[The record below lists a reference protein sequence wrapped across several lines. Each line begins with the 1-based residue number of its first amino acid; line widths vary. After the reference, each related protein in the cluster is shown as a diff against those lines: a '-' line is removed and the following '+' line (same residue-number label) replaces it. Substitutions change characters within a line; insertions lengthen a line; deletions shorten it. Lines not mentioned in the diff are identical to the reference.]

1 MVLMRRTVIQLEE
14 RQSRALRRLA
24 AERGVSVAALIRE
37 AVDAFLVHGPEAS
50 RWQRALGA
58 PTYASGASDV
68 SEEHDRYLAE
78 ARW

>member
-1 MVLMRRTVIQLEE
+1 MQRTVIQLEE
-14 RQSRALRRLA
+14 QQGRALRRLA

-37 AVDAFLVHGPEAS
+37 AVDAFLARS
-50 RWQRALGA
+50 SDAARWERALRA

-78 ARW
+78 RRW